1 MAKIHLTAL
10 PEAALRGK
18 FMTYIYDKY
27 CFRKTKL
34 WLASMLL
41 SFTAVIIVLIV
52 AKHLKFDYYHAW
64 LYKANFRNP
73 NVYLKVESVYF
84 WQEIFRFYLYLPI
97 AFALDVFLRKMIF
110 ARVNKPQ

>member
-1 MAKIHLTAL
+1 
-10 PEAALRGK
+10 
-18 FMTYIYDKY
+18 MTYIYDKY

-41 SFTAVIIVLIV
+41 SFTAVIIVMIV

-73 NVYLKVESVYF
+73 EVYSKVESAYF

-97 AFALDVFLRKMIF
+97 AFALDVFLRKLIF
-110 ARVNKPQ
+110 TRVNKPQ

>member
-1 MAKIHLTAL
+1 
-10 PEAALRGK
+10 
-18 FMTYIYDKY
+18 MTYIYDKY

-41 SFTAVIIVLIV
+41 SFTAVIIVMIV

-73 NVYLKVESVYF
+73 EVYAKVESAYF

-110 ARVNKPQ
+110 TRVNKPQ